1 MKYLYIDTSADKV
14 VLISKKP
21 NKEMAANID
30 EYIVNDDFDLTK
42 EMDDMENEGQKVR
55 MEGFLTATEF
65 LERYNSDYSSKRI
78 NEYPSMEE
86 QLDNIFHNGVDA
98 WKADIQAI
106 KTAHPKP

>member
-1 MKYLYIDTSADKV
+1 MKYIYLNTETDKII
-14 VLISKKP
+14 LISKK
-21 NKEMAANID
+21 KEENHPAE
-30 EYIVNDDFDLTK
+30 EYMVNEDFDLTK
-42 EMDDMENEGQKVR
+42 EMDDMENEGQKIKL
-55 MEGFLTATEF
+55 EGFLTATEC
-65 LERYNSDYSSKRI
+65 LERYNADYATKRI